1 MRFVIPSSKNRR
13 YLSGCDWVIG
23 SLDYMMKQ
31 TTCAGNMSQV
41 VLVLDS
47 VLSPSEVTKHLGRF
61 ISEFPVVNGSI
72 SRDINICPYWRMP
85 GKVEAGI
92 NFTSHNIEA
101 TPPSPPLEKEGSEV
115 LPLLTECANRPF
127 KDDQEHLAFHLVN
140 IEDRKS
146 CLAMAFDHRLFDARG
161 AESFLALFQQYLGS
175 NGVDGISS
183 GVSLTA
189 PAHLSEWMKK
199 FLAGRNINRKII
211 SLSENPLAALPVP
224 DDKNKGFRFRLIRFS
239 EQETKTIYDNAYRTA
254 GYLMETP
261 YLLSVIMQAVDGL
274 FMRRKFEEESYLA
287 AVSIDMRTNE
297 DIKQELFFNHVSY
310 LFFQAQRD
318 IVNNRKELVNSIKLQ
333 MYDQIKAGVPRD
345 IMEASHLTR
354 IAPLS
359 FFKKIVDGPLKG
371 KIATFIFS
379 HVSKNPLS
387 PELMG
392 AKIEDVFHMP
402 RVPVPPGLGFFSNY
416 FNGRLNLVISYLDGL
431 MSDDEVDVLGHFI
444 KEKLTER
451 PSPLAGEGQ
460 GEGERIEY
468 PM

>member
-1 MRFVIPSSKNRR
+1 
-13 YLSGCDWVIG
+13 
-23 SLDYMMKQ
+23 MMKQ

-41 VLVLDS
+41 VLALDS
-47 VLSPSEVTKHLGRF
+47 AISPSELQKRLGWF
-61 ISEFPVVNGSI
+61 ISEFPAVNGCI

-85 GKVEAGI
+85 GKTEGDI
-92 NFTSHNIEA
+92 NFTSYNCADE
-101 TPPSPPLEKEGSEV
+101 SEL
-115 LPLLTECANRPF
+115 LPLLAECANRPF
-127 KDDQEHLAFHLVN
+127 KDDTEHLAFHLVN
-140 IEDRKS
+140 MQAQKS
-146 CLAMAFDHRLFDARG
+146 CLAMTFDHRLFDARG
-161 AESFLALFQQYLGS
+161 AESFLGMFQQYLANNSGA
-175 NGVDGISS
+175 GVSS
-183 GVSLTA
+183 GVALSA

-199 FLAGRNINRKII
+199 FLAGRNVNRKII
-211 SLSENPLAALPVP
+211 SLSESPLAALPVSYC
-224 DDKNKGFRFRLIRFS
+224 KVKGFRFRLIRFS

-261 YLLSVIMQAVDGL
+261 YLLSVIMQAMDGL
-274 FMRRKFEEESYLA
+274 FMSRKAEEGSYLA
-287 AVSIDMRTNE
+287 AATIDMRTGG

-318 IVNNRKELVNSIKLQ
+318 LVNNRKELANSIKLQ
-333 MYDQIKAGVPRD
+333 MYDQIKTGVPRD

-359 FFKKIVDGPLKG
+359 FFKKIIDGPLKG

-416 FNGRLNLVISYLDGL
+416 FNGRLNMVISYLDGL
-431 MSDDEVDVLGHFI
+431 MSDDEADVL
-444 KEKLTER
+444 ER
-451 PSPLAGEGQ
+451 TIAEAMLFGDK
-460 GEGERIEY
+460 
-468 PM
+468 

>member
-1 MRFVIPSSKNRR
+1 
-13 YLSGCDWVIG
+13 
-23 SLDYMMKQ
+23 MMKQ

-41 VLVLDS
+41 VLMLDS
-47 VLSPSEVTKHLGRF
+47 VISLSELQKNLGRF

-85 GKVEAGI
+85 GM
-92 NFTSHNIEA
+92 T
-101 TPPSPPLEKEGSEV
+101 EGDLNLASYNCSDERD
-115 LPLLTECANRPF
+115 LFLLLTKCANRPF
-127 KDDQEHLAFHLVN
+127 KDDTEPLAFHLIN
-140 IEDRKS
+140 MGNRKS
-146 CLAMAFDHRLFDARG
+146 CLWMTFDHRLFDARG
-161 AESFLALFQQYLGS
+161 AESFLGLFQQYLGS
-175 NGVDGISS
+175 NIGAGVSS

-189 PAHLSEWMKK
+189 SAHLSEWMKK
-199 FLAGRNINRKII
+199 FLAGRNVNRKII
-211 SLSENPLAALPVP
+211 ALSENPLAALPVP
-224 DDKNKGFRFRLIRFS
+224 DDKKKGFRFRLIRFS
-239 EQETKTIYDNAYRTA
+239 EQETQTIYDNAYRTA

-261 YLLSVIMQAVDGL
+261 YLLSVIMQAVDVI
-274 FMRRKFEEESYLA
+274 FEKRKTEERSYLA
-287 AVSIDMRTNE
+287 AVSIDMRTSE

-310 LFFQAQRD
+310 LFFQAQCD
-318 IVNNRKELVNSIKLQ
+318 IVNNRKELVNSIKMQ

-359 FFKKIVDGPLKG
+359 FFKKIIDRPLKG

-387 PELMG
+387 HELMG

-431 MSDDEVDVLGHFI
+431 MSDDEVDVLGKDI
-444 KEKLTER
+444 TDRML
-451 PSPLAGEGQ
+451 
-460 GEGERIEY
+460 EGEK
-468 PM
+468 